1 MLDILQERQDIRSM
15 SRVCAIERLFL
26 PDMFLTIDKA
36 IYIDNNIIFLRYL
49 AIHFNFDLQQIFER
63 PPEVLWSFF
72 NDFSSEH
79 IAAMAPGISK
89 TNKIPKY
96 GDTALDAGIFLM
108 DLQMMRNIPDG
119 WMRILLALEEDYKD
133 ITNLGDQDILNIFF
147 SLYTD
152 MLYELPCEWNYYSW
166 LCRQVG
172 LGILT
177 TMCHVCVLVGGEQ
190 VCWGSGERGLNTA
203 WA

>member
-36 IYIDNNIIFLRYL
+36 IYIDNSIIFLRYL
-49 AIHFNFDLQQIFER
+49 TNLFNFHLQQIFAR

-72 NDFSSEH
+72 DDFSSEH

-89 TNKIPKY
+89 TNQIPKY
-96 GDTALDAGIFLM
+96 GDTGLDAGIFLM

-119 WMRILLALEEDYKD
+119 WMRILLALQENYKD
-133 ITNLGDQDILNIFF
+133 IVNQGDQDILNIFF
-147 SLYTD
+147 SFYPD
-152 MLYELPCEWNYYSW
+152 MLYELPCEWNYSAW

-172 LGILT
+172 LGII
-177 TMCHVCVLVGGEQ
+177 
-190 VCWGSGERGLNTA
+190 
-203 WA
+203 